1 MVNASEDE
9 KTVRF
14 DDLEEIV
21 LFLRIRIQEQNS
33 SVPFF
38 FKFSLLFF
46 FHISVSKWGGS
57 GVGQSL
63 DKVVDHLK
71 SLPRSVL
78 GHKVATSPDG
88 QVVQI

>member
-21 LFLRIRIQEQNS
+21 LFLRIRVQEQNS

-38 FKFSLLFF
+38 FKFSLLFC
-46 FHISVSKWGGS
+46 HISVSKWSGS